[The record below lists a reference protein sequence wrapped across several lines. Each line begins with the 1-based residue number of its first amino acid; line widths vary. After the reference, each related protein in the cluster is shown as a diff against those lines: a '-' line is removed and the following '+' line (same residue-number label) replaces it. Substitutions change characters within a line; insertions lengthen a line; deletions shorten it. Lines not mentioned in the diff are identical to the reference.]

1 MANVLIGLEIHCQL
15 TSLKSKLFC
24 FCHEDYRSFKPNS
37 NICPICCG
45 FPGTLPLLNQKA
57 VEHAAMIS
65 NALGSKIPEKIMFY
79 RKNYF
84 YPDLPKNFQITQYNS
99 YGLTSIGSA
108 GSVYISDS
116 KTIRIRRVQLEE
128 DPGRLSYDSGN
139 IHNSNLTL
147 IDYNRSGVGLVEIVT
162 EPDFTDPREVRYF
175 LNKLSSI
182 LEHLGVCDTT
192 LEGAVR
198 CDANVSL
205 KGGER
210 IEIKNVNSF
219 REVEKALTYEIS
231 RQTSL
236 STRNIKIN
244 SETRHWD
251 EQRKITRIARTK
263 EEEQDY
269 RYFPEP
275 DIPLVMLGKDF
286 QTHIGKFV
294 PELPDERLSRFKSK
308 YTLSDHVANI
318 LINSKKLADFFESC
332 LTIYYSPVEIA
343 NWLVN
348 DLLALIGGEETML
361 LDKMKL
367 EPKHMAELAK
377 LVDEKKISRSTAK
390 QIFTEVFRS
399 GQAPSQLLDRT
410 DSSQINDENFIANA
424 VDVVFSSEVSAVED
438 AKVNS
443 SAINFLVGKV
453 MKITK
458 GRADPKIVTQLIN
471 VKLTQLGNS

>member
-1 MANVLIGLEIHCQL
+1 MGNILIGLEIHCQL

-24 FCHEDYRSFKPNS
+24 SCHEDYRIFKPNS

-65 NALGSKIPEKIMFY
+65 YSLGSNIPEKIMFY

-84 YPDLPKNFQITQYNS
+84 YPDLPKNFQITQYNL

-139 IHNSNLTL
+139 IHNSNHTL
-147 IDYNRSGVGLVEIVT
+147 IDYNRSGVALVEIVT

-275 DIPLVMLGKDF
+275 DIPLVMLGNDF
-286 QTHIGKFV
+286 YTHIGKLV

-332 LTIYYSPVEIA
+332 LKIYYSPIEIA

-348 DLLALIGGEETML
+348 DLLALIGGEETTI
-361 LDKMKL
+361 LDKRNI

-390 QIFTEVFRS
+390 QIFSEVFRT
-399 GQAPSQLLDRT
+399 GQAPSELL
-410 DSSQINDENFIANA
+410 S
-424 VDVVFSSEVSAVED
+424 
-438 AKVNS
+438 
-443 SAINFLVGKV
+443 GW
-453 MKITK
+453 
-458 GRADPKIVTQLIN
+458 
-471 VKLTQLGNS
+471 LTTFWP

>member
-1 MANVLIGLEIHCQL
+1 MGNILIGLEIHCQL

-24 FCHEDYRSFKPNS
+24 FCQEDYRGFKPNS

-57 VEHAAMIS
+57 VEQAAMIS
-65 NALGSKIPEKIMFY
+65 YALGCNMPEKIMFY

-84 YPDLPKNFQITQYNS
+84 YPDLPKNFQITQYNL

-139 IHNSNLTL
+139 IHDSSHTL

-182 LEHLGVCDTT
+182 LAHLGVCDTT

-205 KGGER
+205 KGGDR

-275 DIPLVMLGKDF
+275 DIPLIMLGKEF
-286 QTHIGKFV
+286 YTHIGRLV

-332 LTIYYSPVEIA
+332 LTIYYSPVELA

-348 DLLALIGGEETML
+348 DLLALIGGEETTL

>member
-1 MANVLIGLEIHCQL
+1 MGDILIGLEIHCQL

-24 FCHEDYRSFKPNS
+24 FCHEDYRNFNPNS

-65 NALGSKIPEKIMFY
+65 YALGSNIPEKIMFY

-84 YPDLPKNFQITQYNS
+84 YPDLPKNFQITQYNL

-108 GSVYISDS
+108 GSIYISDS

-139 IHNSNLTL
+139 IHNSNHTL
-147 IDYNRSGVGLVEIVT
+147 IDYNRSGVALVEIVT
-162 EPDFTDPREVRYF
+162 EPDFANPREVRYF

-275 DIPLVMLGKDF
+275 DIPLVVLGKDF
-286 QTHIGKFV
+286 YSHIGKLV
-294 PELPDERLSRFKSK
+294 PELPDDRLLRFTSK

-318 LINSKKLADFFESC
+318 LINSKRLADFFESC
-332 LTIYYSPVEIA
+332 LKIYYSPVEIA

-348 DLLALIGGEETML
+348 DLLALIGGEEARI
-361 LDKMKL
+361 LDNMKI

-377 LVDEKKISRSTAK
+377 LVDDKKISRSTAK
-390 QIFTEVFRS
+390 QIFTEVFRT
-399 GQAPSQLLDRT
+399 GQTPSQLLSET

-424 VDVVFSSEVSAVED
+424 VDLVFSSEESAVED

-471 VKLTQLGNS
+471 VKLTQSGNS

>member
-1 MANVLIGLEIHCQL
+1 MFE
-15 TSLKSKLFC
+15 
-24 FCHEDYRSFKPNS
+24 PNS

-65 NALGSKIPEKIMFY
+65 YALGSNIPEKIMFY

-84 YPDLPKNFQITQYNS
+84 YPDLPKNFQITQYNL

-108 GSVYISDS
+108 GSVCISDS

-139 IHNSNLTL
+139 IHDSSHTL

-205 KGGER
+205 KGGDR

-275 DIPLVMLGKDF
+275 DIPLIMLGKDF
-286 QTHIGKFV
+286 YTHIGRLV

>member
-1 MANVLIGLEIHCQL
+1 MGNILIGLEIHCQL

-108 GSVYISDS
+108 GSVCISDS

-139 IHNSNLTL
+139 IHNSNHTL
-147 IDYNRSGVGLVEIVT
+147 IDYNRSGVALVEIVT
-162 EPDFTDPREVRYF
+162 EPDFTEPKEVRYF

-182 LEHLGVCDTT
+182 LEHLGVCDTA

-236 STRNIKIN
+236 STRNIRIN

-275 DIPLVMLGKDF
+275 DIPLIMLGKDF
-286 QTHIGKFV
+286 YTHIGRLV

>member
-1 MANVLIGLEIHCQL
+1 MGNIIIGLEIHCQL

-24 FCHEDYRSFKPNS
+24 FCHEDYRIFKPNF

-65 NALGSKIPEKIMFY
+65 YALGSNIPEKIMFY

-84 YPDLPKNFQITQYNS
+84 YPDLPKNFQITQYNL

-108 GSVYISDS
+108 GSVYINDS

-139 IHNSNLTL
+139 IHNSNHTL
-147 IDYNRSGVGLVEIVT
+147 IDYNRSGVALVEIVT

-192 LEGAVR
+192 LEGGVR

-251 EQRKITRIARTK
+251 EQRKITRIARAK

-286 QTHIGKFV
+286 YTHIGKLV

-332 LTIYYSPVEIA
+332 LKIYYSPVQIA

-348 DLLALIGGEETML
+348 DLLALIGGDETMI
-361 LDKMKL
+361 LDNLKI

-390 QIFTEVFRS
+390 QIFTEVFRT
-399 GQAPSQLLDRT
+399 GQAPSELLSGT
-410 DSSQINDENFIANA
+410 DYSQINDESFIANA
-424 VDVVFSSEVSAVED
+424 VDLVFGSEESAVED

-453 MKITK
+453 MKMTK

-471 VKLTQLGNS
+471 VKLAQLGNS